1 MEKIRLLWKT
11 MPVEAPSE
19 HKELAFLG
27 TWVSEKLLGKECGF
41 YIHQFPFA
49 EQLVKRVSADGAMRK
64 RETPC
69 EPESYVAKAAETLRG
84 SIQRRKRRLKCIDC
98 SLWLVLLSGFHAELA
113 QIWPMESAWQLLR
126 SQKT

>member
-1 MEKIRLLWKT
+1 M
-11 MPVEAPSE
+11 
-19 HKELAFLG
+19 AFLG

-69 EPESYVAKAAETLRG
+69 EPASYVAEATQTPKKEHTDTEKAAEMHRLQSLVG
-84 SIQRRKRRLKCIDC
+84 SPYL
-98 SLWLVLLSGFHAELA
+98 GFHAELA
-113 QIWPMESAWQLLR
+113 LTWHME
-126 SQKT
+126 